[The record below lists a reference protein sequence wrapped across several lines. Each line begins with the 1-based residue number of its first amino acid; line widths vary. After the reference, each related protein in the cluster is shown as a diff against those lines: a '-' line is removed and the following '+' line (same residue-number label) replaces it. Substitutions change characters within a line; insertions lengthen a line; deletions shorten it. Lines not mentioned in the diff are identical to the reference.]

1 MNDNLHS
8 VTAALTAPISAIT
21 GAILRSV
28 DDSGRNY
35 AGNHE
40 SRVIRISP
48 EKTPVR

>member
-8 VTAALTAPISAIT
+8 VTTVLTAPISALT

-28 DDSGRNY
+28 DDSGRHY

-40 SRVIRISP
+40 SRVIRINP
-48 EKTPVR
+48 EKTPLR